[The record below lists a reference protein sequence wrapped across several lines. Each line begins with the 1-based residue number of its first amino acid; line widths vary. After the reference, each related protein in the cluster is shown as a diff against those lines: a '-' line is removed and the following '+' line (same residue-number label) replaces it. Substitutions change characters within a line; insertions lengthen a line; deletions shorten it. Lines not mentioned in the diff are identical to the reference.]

1 MRNRRLPLYII
12 PIALFCVA
20 GMLYAHFRGTLTLKG
35 FLISVAAVI
44 AVVIIATQTNR
55 GPYI

>member
-1 MRNRRLPLYII
+1 MRNRRFPPALI
-12 PIALFCVA
+12 PIALFFVT

-35 FLISVAAVI
+35 FLISVVAAAVI
-44 AVVIIATQTNR
+44 ILTVTQMNR